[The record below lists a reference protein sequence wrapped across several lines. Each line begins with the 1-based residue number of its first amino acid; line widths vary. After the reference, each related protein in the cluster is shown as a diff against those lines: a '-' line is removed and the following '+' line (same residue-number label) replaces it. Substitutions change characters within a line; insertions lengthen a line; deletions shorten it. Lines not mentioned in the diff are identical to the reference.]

1 MIAIGPSD
9 HTASVF
15 GGGVVE
21 RVCAVVWF
29 VAIAG
34 RRFAPGWA
42 LWAGAGATV
51 AAAVSGAEV
60 TNVSLASALALALV
74 VRSRPPRRALE
85 LAGVPVAGVLLALA
99 SDDRAFVPAAVA
111 HGVAWL
117 AGRAGRARDEVTEA
131 LRARDGER
139 AVTAER
145 ARMAR
150 ELHDAVGHAVTVM
163 LTHAGAARLTL
174 ADGSPPVREALTRIE
189 EVGRAAMTDLD
200 RILGLLT
207 ESYDVAADIH
217 NLTDRLPADVPA
229 QLRLPPDG
237 ELRGLPAPVAEA
249 VGRVVQE
256 SLTNVVRHARPARVV
271 VEVGVGEGRVV
282 VRVTDDGG
290 GGEGV
295 ETEGGCGLD
304 ARAGGGGEVSGGRG
318 LDARAGGGSEA
329 SGGVGPDAGARGG
342 AGAGRGAGP
351 DARVRGGAGASG
363 SAGPGAGT
371 RSGAGASRGAAP
383 DAGTHKGPELSRSTG
398 PDAGAHGDA
407 EASRDAVAGRGARA
421 TRRRAGGGRG
431 LRAMRERVAG
441 LGGWVE
447 AGVME
452 GGRGWRVM
460 AVVPVPTESQ
470 RTAPAP
476 PARGHP
482 VGLDADRE
490 DGPRLD
496 AGREG
501 KTRLDKPSPRLP
513 PRLPSPSP
521 PPSPSPSPSPPRDT
535 PNSPSEK
542 GIQ

>member
-1 MIAIGPSD
+1 MAEVGVRWRADRCGERGGWWVGLDVLVAYLSAVIAIGPSD

-256 SLTNVVRHARPARVV
+256 AVPYTPLTPKKKAR
-271 VEVGVGEGRVV
+271 
-282 VRVTDDGG
+282 
-290 GGEGV
+290 
-295 ETEGGCGLD
+295 
-304 ARAGGGGEVSGGRG
+304 
-318 LDARAGGGSEA
+318 
-329 SGGVGPDAGARGG
+329 
-342 AGAGRGAGP
+342 
-351 DARVRGGAGASG
+351 
-363 SAGPGAGT
+363 
-371 RSGAGASRGAAP
+371 
-383 DAGTHKGPELSRSTG
+383 
-398 PDAGAHGDA
+398 
-407 EASRDAVAGRGARA
+407 
-421 TRRRAGGGRG
+421 
-431 LRAMRERVAG
+431 
-441 LGGWVE
+441 
-447 AGVME
+447 
-452 GGRGWRVM
+452 
-460 AVVPVPTESQ
+460 
-470 RTAPAP
+470 
-476 PARGHP
+476 
-482 VGLDADRE
+482 
-490 DGPRLD
+490 
-496 AGREG
+496 
-501 KTRLDKPSPRLP
+501 
-513 PRLPSPSP
+513 
-521 PPSPSPSPSPPRDT
+521 
-535 PNSPSEK
+535 
-542 GIQ
+542 